1 VIDDVQAFFFENK
14 VSTKLSTHVA
24 KYQKEEEEAKM
35 AMV

>member
-14 VSTKLSTHVA
+14 VFTKLSTHVT
-24 KYQKEEEEAKM
+24 KYQKEEEEAEM